1 MIETIV
7 MTLSLVILGY
17 AFYIS
22 SNLFWIHKDD
32 KNYFRWIYSIL
43 MMFIICSYFL
53 FSFVLFAFITQAFKS
68 QTLVN
73 TMNIVLSI
81 FLLSGAGLLG
91 VIMKYYIGLLKT
103 SIINNI
109 RVEVQKHTA
118 MKRNADNT
126 KDRTMLLKEI
136 ERLTKEL
143 EKQNKME
150 KVGINKE
157 IRIIVAKKELDNLNK
172 KKPDEKAN
180 NA

>member
-1 MIETIV
+1 MIETII

-32 KNYFRWIYSIL
+32 KNYFRWIYSML
-43 MMFIICSYFL
+43 MIFIICSYFL

-68 QTLVN
+68 QSFASTV
-73 TMNIVLSI
+73 NIVLSI
-81 FLLSGAGLLG
+81 FLFSGAGLLG

-109 RVEVQKHTA
+109 RVEVQKHAA
-118 MKRNADNT
+118 MKKGAERG
-126 KDRTMLLKEI
+126 KDREMLLREI

-143 EKQNKME
+143 EKQNKIE

-157 IRIIVAKKELDNLNK
+157 IRIMVAKKELDRIRNNK
-172 KKPDEKAN
+172 HDEKGN